1 MASDSRLHNLENT
14 LIQDVS
20 TDASWISVNNLNK
33 IYTKKKSSA
42 THALSDINF
51 NIKKGEFV
59 SILGPSGCGKTTLLN
74 ILAGL
79 LSKSAGSAKIA
90 GREVL
95 KPLKEVGMVFQAP
108 TLLPW
113 RTIKENIMVPVEVQK
128 LDKSYHSKRADELIK
143 MVGLV
148 GFEDKYPHELSGG
161 MQQRAGICRALV
173 HEPAVLLMD
182 EPFGALDALTREY
195 MNLELLRIW
204 KDSGQTIVFVTHSIT
219 EAVFLSDRVIVL
231 SPRPGRIAE
240 IVDIPIKRPRDLSAL
255 ASDET
260 GMYVKRIRKY
270 FNTES
275 VIE

>member
-108 TLLPW
+108 T
-113 RTIKENIMVPVEVQK
+113 
-128 LDKSYHSKRADELIK
+128 
-143 MVGLV
+143 
-148 GFEDKYPHELSGG
+148 
-161 MQQRAGICRALV
+161 
-173 HEPAVLLMD
+173 
-182 EPFGALDALTREY
+182 
-195 MNLELLRIW
+195 
-204 KDSGQTIVFVTHSIT
+204 
-219 EAVFLSDRVIVL
+219 
-231 SPRPGRIAE
+231 
-240 IVDIPIKRPRDLSAL
+240 
-255 ASDET
+255 
-260 GMYVKRIRKY
+260 
-270 FNTES
+270 
-275 VIE
+275 

>member
-1 MASDSRLHNLENT
+1 MASDSRLHNLEST

>member
-1 MASDSRLHNLENT
+1 
-14 LIQDVS
+14 
-20 TDASWISVNNLNK
+20 
-33 IYTKKKSSA
+33 
-42 THALSDINF
+42 
-51 NIKKGEFV
+51 
-59 SILGPSGCGKTTLLN
+59 
-74 ILAGL
+74 
-79 LSKSAGSAKIA
+79 
-90 GREVL
+90 
-95 KPLKEVGMVFQAP
+95 
-108 TLLPW
+108 LPW